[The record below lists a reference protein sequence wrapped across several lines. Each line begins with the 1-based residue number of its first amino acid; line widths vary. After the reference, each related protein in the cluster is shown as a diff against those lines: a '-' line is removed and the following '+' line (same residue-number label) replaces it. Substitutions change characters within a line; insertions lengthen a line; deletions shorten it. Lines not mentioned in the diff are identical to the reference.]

1 MYIRVILTM
10 SKHLTDYFSSVSIAK
25 DKMIA
30 ESPSIQPS
38 SMSENELKTSEN
50 NDVWSTDW
58 RLDWL
63 KKHNPKKYK
72 QIMGE

>member
-1 MYIRVILTM
+1 M
-10 SKHLTDYFSSVSIAK
+10 SKHLTDYFSSISSAK
-25 DKMIA
+25 DKMITEAPTNSTLAKNENDSISA
-30 ESPSIQPS
+30 EG
-38 SMSENELKTSEN
+38 
-50 NDVWSTDW
+50 NDVWSADW